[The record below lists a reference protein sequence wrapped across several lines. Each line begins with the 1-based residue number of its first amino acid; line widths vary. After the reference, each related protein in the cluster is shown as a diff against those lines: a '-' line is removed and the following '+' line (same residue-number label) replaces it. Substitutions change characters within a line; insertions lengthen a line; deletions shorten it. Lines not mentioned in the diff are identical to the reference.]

1 MFYVNNDIYYD
12 QFNQLY
18 DLNLIEKSIKNA
30 NVIAYKLAPAL
41 KMTINN
47 RLEVA
52 REKEQKKEEL
62 VKSQK
67 EEAIA
72 VKWRK
77 TKGRI
82 SLYSSKEDK
91 SDIEDD
97 INPDQANNKYLLQI

>member
-1 MFYVNNDIYYD
+1 M
-12 QFNQLY
+12 Y

-30 NVIAYKLAPAL
+30 NVIACKLAPAL

-47 RLEVA
+47 KLEVA
-52 REKEQKKEEL
+52 RKKEWKREEL
-62 VKSQK
+62 VKRQK
-67 EEAIA
+67 REAIA

-82 SLYSSKEDK
+82 SLFSSKEDK

-97 INPDQANNKYLLQI
+97 INPDQANNTYLIQI